1 MEMWGYWIF
10 MMPKAEVS
18 MEMASVSMML
28 KKQVFYK
35 KLVPMAMHNAL

>member
-1 MEMWGYWIF
+1 MEMRGYWIF

-18 MEMASVSMML
+18 VEIASVSMML

-35 KLVPMAMHNAL
+35 KLVPMAMNDAL